1 MLPHTQLHSTGPHG
15 GTEGICSWQS
25 GRLLHAEAVLALQYE
40 AQPSSEQYAIGDEV
54 YVIVKELATP
64 VDPPRN

>member
-15 GTEGICSWQS
+15 VTEGICSWQR
-25 GRLLHAEAVLALQYE
+25 GRLLHAEAVLALQCE

-64 VDPPRN
+64 VDPPLN